1 MGAQKGGLLL
11 SDDTHLLQRQL
22 SELVDWERIK
32 RREQILLTAFSYSLL
47 VSLPVLP
54 VRTLLPAWISPLYF
68 PLISFLLLAPFS
80 LLLQPWRE
88 KESLRALSALDHSV
102 RLEERAITAWEI
114 LARRDRSIAEE
125 YVLHEA
131 GEKLTGVDVKALFR
145 RQWSWHAL
153 LAPPLLV
160 LWLALVWLN
169 VGVDFGA
176 GANGAKPVSVAQ
188 KLKEFSQELREKAE
202 AQRLPESLKIARAL
216 QELAEERLKGKASD
230 EKLGENL
237 AAMRKQV
244 EETAAVPGESDLS
257 LGAYTRDAL
266 SALKTE
272 LEALK
277 GLQRPGSTMSEK
289 ELLERLAPM
298 ARLSE
303 AMEQRRGPI
312 GKLSAQELKSLL
324 GKLEQDVTDELDRR
338 SLAEVRDF
346 LTLLLRGGEAGD
358 VPVEALTESGQAQ
371 RRPSQEEKG
380 GRQGDFA
387 GDQPGVK
394 GKSSQP
400 PPFSAGAATRL
411 QGILSEGKSVG
422 LTWRGEAKAGAS
434 KIPEQ
439 EAAASYRRQ
448 VEEELASEKIP
459 PGLKE
464 TVKKYFLSLGM
475 KEENK

>member
-289 ELLERLAPM
+289 
-298 ARLSE
+298 
-303 AMEQRRGPI
+303 
-312 GKLSAQELKSLL
+312 
-324 GKLEQDVTDELDRR
+324 
-338 SLAEVRDF
+338 
-346 LTLLLRGGEAGD
+346 
-358 VPVEALTESGQAQ
+358 
-371 RRPSQEEKG
+371 
-380 GRQGDFA
+380 
-387 GDQPGVK
+387 
-394 GKSSQP
+394 
-400 PPFSAGAATRL
+400 
-411 QGILSEGKSVG
+411 
-422 LTWRGEAKAGAS
+422 
-434 KIPEQ
+434 
-439 EAAASYRRQ
+439 
-448 VEEELASEKIP
+448 
-459 PGLKE
+459 
-464 TVKKYFLSLGM
+464 
-475 KEENK
+475 